1 MKVGS
6 ATSFNIVARPN
17 RPATVAYANMSSST
31 FQSRFDSLKQQG
43 YRLIDIDNYLV
54 GSAVVYAGVWSKQSG
69 PGQAVY
75 HGASQAT
82 HNSNFQTLTAQG
94 FRPQVV
100 SATNS
105 PNGLVY
111 SAIYELS
118 GASGFVTE
126 VTPEANFQNQFNLRT
141 GQGLRPLD
149 VDGLTIG
156 TTAYLSVTW
165 LLAQGLAEHLARGV
179 PISSRADRH
188 THRGRLTRLINPLL
202 PGSNPLRDSDVC
214 ERAPR

>member
-1 MKVGS
+1 
-6 ATSFNIVARPN
+6 
-17 RPATVAYANMSSST
+17 
-31 FQSRFDSLKQQG
+31 
-43 YRLIDIDNYLV
+43 
-54 GSAVVYAGVWSKQSG
+54 
-69 PGQAVY
+69 VY

-105 PNGLVY
+105 ANGLIY

-118 GASGFVTE
+118 GAGGFVTE

-141 GQGLRPLD
+141 GQGLRPVD

-165 LLAQGLAEHLARGV
+165 DNLASTNYVMHNAMTFSVWASTFQQQNAA
-179 PISSRADRH
+179 
-188 THRGRLTRLINPLL
+188 GRLTDSLTGYQSGTNARYAAIWRLP
-202 PGSNPLRDSDVC
+202 
-214 ERAPR
+214 